1 MLDKDFLNDL
11 IAIVE
16 KHDLGGSTEKN
27 KEIANSLFEH
37 YKALPMLL
45 NDTERESEN
54 GFIDRMYGLY
64 PTKCPKRKTSLGK
77 SHKDK
82 QRIKKLLK
90 TYSMEQIELVF
101 KHEIE
106 EKYGKQYMQNFS
118 TFLNNFPDPDTIE
131 EPLNIS
137 VDHGDGESKS
147 HTQIVI
153 NGQIYR

>member
-1 MLDKDFLNDL
+1 MLDTIFLNDL
-11 IAIVE
+11 IALVE
-16 KHDLGGSTEKN
+16 KHDLGGSEAKN
-27 KEIANSLFEH
+27 KEIANLLFEH
-37 YKALPMLL
+37 YKSLPMLL
-45 NDTERESEN
+45 NGMERESEVA
-54 GFIDRMYGLY
+54 FIDRMYALY
-64 PTKCPKRKTSLGK
+64 PAKCPKRGTSLGK

-131 EPLNIS
+131 ELLNIS
-137 VDHGDGESKS
+137 VDLGDGESKS